1 MTEMQ
6 RAFAVAY
13 VENGHNATQAALT
26 AGASPKCASNQGSKW
41 VRLGEVKSYIT
52 HLEQDA
58 IAQAQEKAKKAM
70 LTPEMAVLILTEIAS
85 NANNKPSDRTSALK
99 VYLDHFGAQANKDD
113 SKDNML
119 ETALTKASEVWDY
132 ATEDNPY

>member
-13 VENGHNATQAALT
+13 VENGHNAKQAALT
-26 AGASPKCASNQGSKW
+26 AGASPSGAHVQANKWLKLANVRDHINQ
-41 VRLGEVKSYIT
+41 
-52 HLEQDA
+52 LEADA

-85 NANNKPSDRTSALK
+85 NTNNKPSDRTSALK

-113 SKDNML
+113 GKDNML

>member
-26 AGASPKCASNQGSKW
+26 AGASPKGARSQGFKWLKLVDVKNHINQ
-41 VRLGEVKSYIT
+41 
-52 HLEQDA
+52 LEADA

-85 NANNKPSDRTSALK
+85 NTNNKPSDRTSALK

>member
-26 AGASPKCASNQGSKW
+26 AGASPKYAYSTAHKW
-41 VRLGEVKSYIT
+41 TKLGDVKNYIAQ
-52 HLEQDA
+52 LEADA

-85 NANNKPSDRTSALK
+85 NTNNKPSDRTSALK

-113 SKDNML
+113 GKDNML

>member
-26 AGASPKCASNQGSKW
+26 AGASENGVSQTAYKW
-41 VRLGEVKSYIT
+41 LRLTDVKNLISQM
-52 HLEQDA
+52 EADA

-85 NANNKPSDRTSALK
+85 NTNNKPSDRTSALK
-99 VYLDHFGAQANKDD
+99 VYLDHFGVQANKDD